1 MMKGLIIVGSAQV
14 GSHTNALAKY
24 LVGQFDNHEMD
35 VDIFDLT
42 EKPLNQLDFSGT
54 TPSVDEIK
62 ANTKEFKEKTME
74 ADFLILGTP
83 NYHGSYSG
91 ILKNALDH
99 VNMDYFKM
107 KPVGL
112 IGNSGG
118 IVSSEPLSHLRV
130 IVRSLLGIAV
140 PTQIA
145 THDSDYG
152 KLDDGTLY
160 LDDEQFQLR
169 AKLFV
174 DQIVSFVNN
183 SPYEHLK

>member
-1 MMKGLIIVGSAQV
+1 MKGLIIIGSAQI

-24 LVGQFDNHEMD
+24 LKGQLGEHD
-35 VDIFDLT
+35 VEVEIFDLA
-42 EKPLNQLDFSGT
+42 EKPIHQLDFAGT
-54 TPSVDEIK
+54 TQAVDEIK
-62 ANTKEFKEKTME
+62 NNVKSLQNKAME

-83 NYHGSYSG
+83 NYHGSFSG

-99 VNMDYFKM
+99 LNMDHFKM

-112 IGNSGG
+112 ICNSGG

-145 THDSDYG
+145 THDSDYA
-152 KLDDGTLY
+152 KLEDGTLY
-160 LDDEQFQLR
+160 LEDNEFQLR

-174 DQIVSFVNN
+174 DQIVSFVTN

>member
-1 MMKGLIIVGSAQV
+1 MKGLIIVGSARV

-24 LVGQFDNHEMD
+24 LIGQLDEHDVD
-35 VDIFDLT
+35 VDIFDLA
-42 EKPLNQLDFSGT
+42 EKPIHQLTFLVQHKLLKILKNVKELQD
-54 TPSVDEIK
+54 K
-62 ANTKEFKEKTME
+62 AME
-74 ADFLILGTP
+74 ADFFILGTP
-83 NYHGSYSG
+83 NYHGSFSG

-99 VNMDYFKM
+99 LNMDYFKM

-130 IVRSLLGIAV
+130 IIRSLLGIAV

-145 THDSDYG
+145 THDSDYA

-160 LDDEQFQLR
+160 LEDSEFQLR

>member
-1 MMKGLIIVGSAQV
+1 MKGLIIVGSAQV

-35 VDIFDLT
+35 VDIFDLA

>member
-1 MMKGLIIVGSAQV
+1 HL
-14 GSHTNALAKY
+14 
-24 LVGQFDNHEMD
+24 
-35 VDIFDLT
+35 
-42 EKPLNQLDFSGT
+42 
-54 TPSVDEIK
+54 
-62 ANTKEFKEKTME
+62 
-74 ADFLILGTP
+74 
-83 NYHGSYSG
+83 
-91 ILKNALDH
+91 
-99 VNMDYFKM
+99 NMDYFKM

-145 THDSDYG
+145 THDSDFA
-152 KLDDGTLY
+152 KNEDGSYY
-160 LDDEQFQLR
+160 LNDSEFQLR
-169 AKLFV
+169 ARLFV

>member
-1 MMKGLIIVGSAQV
+1 MKGLIIVGSAKTD
-14 GSHTNALAKY
+14 SHTQALAQY
-24 LVGQFDNHEMD
+24 LLGQFDEHGVD
-35 VDIFDLT
+35 VDIFDLAQ
-42 EKPLNQLDFSGT
+42 KPLNQLDFSGT

-62 ANTKEFKEKTME
+62 QNMEQLKEKAME

-99 VNMDYFKM
+99 LNMDYFKM

-145 THDSDYG
+145 THDSDYA
-152 KLDDGTLY
+152 KLEDGTLY
-160 LDDEQFQLR
+160 LDNDEFQLR
-169 AKLFV
+169 ARLFV
-174 DQIVSFVNN
+174 DQIVSFANN

>member
-1 MMKGLIIVGSAQV
+1 MKGLAIIGSAQL
-14 GSHTNALAKY
+14 GSHTHALSQYLQGQFEEHGVELEIFELAK
-24 LVGQFDNHEMD
+24 NPIH
-35 VDIFDLT
+35 
-42 EKPLNQLDFSGT
+42 QLDFAGT
-54 TPSVDEIK
+54 TQATEEIK
-62 ANTKEFKEKTME
+62 NNVDLLQSKAME
-74 ADFLILGTP
+74 ADFFILGTP
-83 NYHGSYSG
+83 NYHGSFSG

-99 VNMDYFKM
+99 LNLDYFKM

-118 IVSSEPLSHLRV
+118 IVSSEPLSHLRI

-145 THDSDYG
+145 THDSDYA

-160 LDDEQFQLR
+160 LEDDEFQLR
-169 AKLFV
+169 ARLFV

-183 SPYEHLK
+183 SPYDHLK

>member
-1 MMKGLIIVGSAQV
+1 MRGLIIVGSAQV
-14 GSHTNALAKY
+14 GSHANALAKY
-24 LVGQFDNHEMD
+24 LKGQLGAHQVD
-35 VDIFDLT
+35 VEIFDLAET
-42 EKPLNQLDFSGT
+42 PIHQLDFSGT
-54 TPSVDEIK
+54 TQAVDEIK
-62 ANTKEFKEKTME
+62 NNVKDLQEKAME

-99 VNMDYFKM
+99 LDMDYFKM

-118 IVSSEPLSHLRV
+118 IVCSEPLSHLRV

-145 THDSDYG
+145 THDSDYA

-160 LDDEQFQLR
+160 LEDNEFQLR

>member
-1 MMKGLIIVGSAQV
+1 
-14 GSHTNALAKY
+14 
-24 LVGQFDNHEMD
+24 
-35 VDIFDLT
+35 
-42 EKPLNQLDFSGT
+42 
-54 TPSVDEIK
+54 
-62 ANTKEFKEKTME
+62 
-74 ADFLILGTP
+74 
-83 NYHGSYSG
+83 
-91 ILKNALDH
+91 
-99 VNMDYFKM
+99 M

-112 IGNSGG
+112 ISNSGG

-145 THDSDYG
+145 THDSDYA
-152 KLDDGTLY
+152 KLEDGTLY
-160 LDDEQFQLR
+160 LNDEEFQLR

>member
-1 MMKGLIIVGSAQV
+1 MRGLIIVGSAKV

-24 LVGQFDNHEMD
+24 LVGQFDTHDLD
-35 VDIFDLT
+35 VDIYDLA
-42 EKPLNQLDFSGT
+42 ERPLNQLDFSGT
-54 TPSVDEIK
+54 TPSIDEIK
-62 ANTKEFKEKTME
+62 TNIKDFQEKVMA
-74 ADFLILGTP
+74 ADFLVLGTP

-99 VNMDYFKM
+99 INMDYVKM

-145 THDSDYG
+145 IHDSDYAN
-152 KLDDGTLY
+152 LEDGTLY
-160 LDDEQFQLR
+160 LNDEEFQLR

>member
-1 MMKGLIIVGSAQV
+1 MKGLIVVGSAQV

-24 LVGQFDNHEMD
+24 LTGQFDNHDVD
-35 VDIFDLT
+35 VDIFDLA
-42 EKPLNQLDFSGT
+42 ERPLNQLDFSGKT
-54 TPSVDEIK
+54 HSTEEIK
-62 ANTKEFKEKTME
+62 ANTKAFQDKAME
-74 ADFLILGTP
+74 ADFLIFGTP

-99 VNMDYFKM
+99 INMEYVKM

-145 THDSDYG
+145 THDSDYA
-152 KLDDGTLY
+152 KLEDGTLY
-160 LDDEQFQLR
+160 LNDEEFQLR